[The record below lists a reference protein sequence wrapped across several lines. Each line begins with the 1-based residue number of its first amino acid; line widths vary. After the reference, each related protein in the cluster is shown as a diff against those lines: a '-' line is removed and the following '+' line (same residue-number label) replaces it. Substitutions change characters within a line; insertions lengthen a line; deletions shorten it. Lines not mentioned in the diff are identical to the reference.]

1 VQVLIGLAKNNIV
14 IYLMLGYGD
23 ARFSFIEIFQ
33 DLCPSAVEIKLSQK
47 HSSLTLKYV
56 LLSHT
61 QDIFKVMKAQK
72 IQ

>member
-1 VQVLIGLAKNNIV
+1 
-14 IYLMLGYGD
+14 MLGYWD

-56 LLSHT
+56 RLSHT
-61 QDIFKVMKAQK
+61 QDIFKVMKAGK